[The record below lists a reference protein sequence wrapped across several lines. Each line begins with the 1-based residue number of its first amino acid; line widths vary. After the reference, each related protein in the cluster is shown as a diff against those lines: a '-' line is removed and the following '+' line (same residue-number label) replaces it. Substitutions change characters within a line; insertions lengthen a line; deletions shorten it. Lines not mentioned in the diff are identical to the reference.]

1 MARRTKED
9 AQKTREML
17 LDAAEHVFYE
27 KGVSRTSL
35 NDIAQAAGVTR
46 GAIYWHFKNKHDVFE
61 AMMERQEMPLEML
74 RAVVEDPD
82 QPDPLGRFRDFML
95 HLTREIARDPQRRR
109 VFEIMFHKCEL
120 TEENEPL
127 VTRHRNNIKDA
138 TERMRGVLRNAI
150 RLEQLPE
157 SLDVERAIIQLHVQI
172 TGLIYFWLLV
182 PDTFD
187 MEKESERVINAYF
200 YSLEHCFVGEDA
212 ACGAG

>member
-9 AQKTREML
+9 AQKTRERL
-17 LDAAEHVFYE
+17 IDAAETVFYE

-35 NDIAQAAGVTR
+35 NDIAAEAGVTR

-61 AMMERQEMPLEML
+61 AMMERQELPLEML
-74 RAVVEDPD
+74 RAVVEDPE
-82 QPDPLGRFRDFML
+82 QTDPLGRLKDFL
-95 HLTREIARDPQRRR
+95 LFLTRDIARDPHQRK

-120 TEENEPL
+120 TDENAQL
-127 VTRHRNNIKDA
+127 VARHRNNINDA
-138 TERMRGVLRNAI
+138 SERMRGVMRNAI
-150 RLEQLPE
+150 RRGQLPE
-157 SLDVERAIIQLHVQI
+157 NLDIERAIVQLHVQI

-200 YSLEHCFVGEDA
+200 YSLEHCFGYDNTDQPH
-212 ACGAG
+212 G

>member
-17 LDAAEHVFYE
+17 LDAAEQVFYE